1 MPAIHGSLTDQD
13 FDAYGKLAESKGMT
27 RTELT
32 SALAKAEI
40 LKRAEFLKATTGAD
54 GAPIVPQHERV

>member
-40 LKRAEFLKATTGAD
+40 HKLSNVVKVGGE
-54 GAPIVPQHERV
+54 